1 MSPTPTP
8 NLWLVSGARA
18 QLDIANLRHA
28 QKEKL
33 LRHLKSFD
41 VDEVLVDL
49 SAGTVFNTLDFFLA
63 AENPIMVMVPEPTS
77 IENAYLFLKAAFF
90 RSLRRAAGVSS
101 VRRAIHLVLDEKTR
115 RRVRS
120 PLELI
125 REVTEIDAEAGALLC
140 ERARA
145 FKPQLIVNQTRTHE
159 HRSLGR
165 EIRMACMNYLGTEI
179 GELGSLR
186 HDECVHDAVTHREPV
201 LRRHPGC
208 GFAADLEAIADRML
222 GNACEEPNARQL
234 RHRIRRALYDERYF
248 DTHDALPEP
257 STSPA
262 LHEFEPQ
269 AAAGSNGGSAAD
281 SPSIAEPG
289 AHLRRR
295 RELKGLSLSELALRT
310 RIPSLESIE
319 NENFAQLPPEPYVRG
334 FVLQYARALE
344 IRDAEAL
351 TASFIERYRQ
361 AIADEASAQ
370 HRRL

>member
-1 MSPTPTP
+1 MCPTPTP

-18 QLDIANLRHA
+18 RLDLANLRHS
-28 QKEKL
+28 QKERL
-33 LRHLKSFD
+33 LRHLKRFD
-41 VDEVLVDL
+41 VDDVLIDL
-49 SAGTVFNTLDFFLA
+49 SAGSGFNTLDFFLTA
-63 AENPIMVMVPEPTS
+63 DTPVLVLAPEPTS
-77 IENAYLFLKAAFF
+77 VENAYLFLKAAFF
-90 RSLRRAAGVSS
+90 RALRRAAGVSS
-101 VRRAIHLVLDEKTR
+101 VRKAIHLVLDEKTR

-125 REVTEIDAEAGALLC
+125 QEVTQIDAEAGAMLC

-159 HRSLGR
+159 HRLLGR
-165 EIRMACMNYLGTEI
+165 EIRMACSNYLGTEI
-179 GELGSLR
+179 GELGSLE
-186 HDECVHDAVTHREPV
+186 HDECVHDAVSHREPV

-208 GFAADLEAIADRML
+208 AFAADLEAIADRML
-222 GNACEEPNARQL
+222 GAPREETGARQL
-234 RHRIRRALYDERYF
+234 RHRIRHALYDEGYF

-257 STSPA
+257 SASPA
-262 LHEFEPQ
+262 LRDLEPQ
-269 AAAGSNGGSAAD
+269 SPAASTETAASD
-281 SPSIAEPG
+281 NPSTSEPG

-351 TASFIERYRQ
+351 TASFIERYRRH
-361 AIADEASAQ
+361 IADEASAE
-370 HRRL
+370 HRRV